1 MKAGPHEWAG
11 NGYHC
16 ETCGASYHCPKCN
29 DGCGMMGHLHT
40 DAEGDF
46 HGCQEP
52 ERMERWRTAFF
63 AKLSKGRR

>member
-29 DGCGMMGHLHT
+29 DGCSMMGHLHD
-40 DAEGDF
+40 DAEGSF
-46 HGCQEP
+46 YRCLEP
-52 ERMERWRTAFF
+52 ERWQRWLASRGWVP
-63 AKLSKGRR
+63 S